1 MKLNDLLLRISL
13 QSQEIRFAVGLA
25 FGYNGIHVVFSNIAC
40 HRSASVITQ
49 SSSCQLFIHFSLIE
63 I

>member
-1 MKLNDLLLRISL
+1 MKLNDLLLTISL

-25 FGYNGIHVVFSNIAC
+25 FGYNGTVFSNIAC